1 MKKRMLD
8 LFAGIG
14 GFSLAGEAMGWET
27 AAFVEWDNYCKKV
40 LKKNYSNTPIYGDI
54 RKFKYEKEKQKI
66 GPIDIICGGFPCQPF
81 STAGKRKGTKDD
93 RYLWP
98 EMLRVIREVKPAWV
112 VGENVPGIISMDGG
126 KVLEKIC
133 LDLESEGYAVQPFI
147 IPALAV
153 GAWHRRNRIW
163 IIAHNE
169 GERFNEK
176 RENINRPT
184 QRIAGGDMQPL
195 TNTNSIKRGQRERG
209 AECKTQNDGPDNSRI
224 NSNII
229 SQQNIRQHKE
239 GLFNQS
245 AGSNQT
251 NTNIDSQGLPEYVRG
266 QLKSFSE
273 KNESPQG
280 CKHCGISSA
289 RKWWEIGWTKV
300 ATWLCRSHDGLS
312 PWVHRHRTNR
322 LKALGNS
329 VVPQVVYEIFKII
342 EEYEKEMKKN

>member
-98 EMLRVIREVKPAWV
+98 QMLRVIREVKPAWV
-112 VGENVPGIISMDGG
+112 VGENVPGIINMDGG
-126 KVLEKIC
+126 KVLEKIY
-133 LDLESEGYAVQPFI
+133 LDLESEGYSVQPFV

-163 IIAHNE
+163 IIAHNDSF
-169 GERFNEK
+169 G
-176 RENINRPT
+176 
-184 QRIAGGDMQPL
+184 
-195 TNTNSIKRGQRERG
+195 RGQRERR

-251 NTNIDSQGLPEYVRG
+251 NTNIDSQGLPSSVQG

-273 KNESPQG
+273 KNESSQG
-280 CKHCGISSA
+280 GKHRGIFTA

-300 ATWLCRSHDGLS
+300 ATWLCRNYDGI
-312 PWVHRHRTNR
+312 PAWVHRHRTNR

>member
-195 TNTNSIKRGQRERG
+195 TNTNS
-209 AECKTQNDGPDNSRI
+209 
-224 NSNII
+224 
-229 SQQNIRQHKE
+229 
-239 GLFNQS
+239 
-245 AGSNQT
+245 
-251 NTNIDSQGLPEYVRG
+251 QGLPESVRG

-289 RKWWEIGWTKV
+289 REWWKIGWTKV
-300 ATWLCRSHDGLS
+300 ATWLCRNYDGI
-312 PWVHRHRTNR
+312 PAWVHRHRTNR

-329 VVPQVVYEIFKII
+329 VVPEVVYEIFKII
-342 EEYEKEMKKN
+342 EQYEKEMKKN

>member
-163 IIAHNE
+163 IIAYNE

-195 TNTNSIKRGQRERG
+195 TNTNS
-209 AECKTQNDGPDNSRI
+209 
-224 NSNII
+224 
-229 SQQNIRQHKE
+229 
-239 GLFNQS
+239 
-245 AGSNQT
+245 
-251 NTNIDSQGLPEYVRG
+251 QGLPESVRAA

-289 RKWWEIGWTKV
+289 REWWKIGWTKV
-300 ATWLCRSHDGLS
+300 ATWLCRNYDGL
-312 PWVHRHRTNR
+312 PPGYTDI
-322 LKALGNS
+322 G
-329 VVPQVVYEIFKII
+329 QTD
-342 EEYEKEMKKN
+342 